1 MRIAHQECCQL
12 KLKSGYISHDLRA
25 LSRITMELMQKYIKE
40 NGAVG
45 IDDLVRWNSSSDAV
59 GFLSATTSARSVSEL
74 LQVGSLPHLLRF
86 GTDHY

>member
-74 LQVGSLPHLLRF
+74 LQVGSLPRLLRF